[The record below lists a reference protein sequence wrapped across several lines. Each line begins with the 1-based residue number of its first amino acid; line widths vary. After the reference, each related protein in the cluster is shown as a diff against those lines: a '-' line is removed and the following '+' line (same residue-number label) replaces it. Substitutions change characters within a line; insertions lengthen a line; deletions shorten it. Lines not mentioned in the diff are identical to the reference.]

1 MLKYLLVI
9 LSYIVALA
17 IIFVTLIIGSLI
29 MILKAI
35 VWDFK
40 FSFKIGKRHKLS
52 LLEMWGNTTHIPG
65 EIWDEI
71 KSGFKI
77 GNNE

>member
-1 MLKYLLVI
+1 MLKYPLFI

-17 IIFVTLIIGSLI
+17 IIFATLIIGSLI

-35 VWDFK
+35 LWDFK
-40 FSFKIGKRHKLS
+40 FSVKVDEDDRLS
-52 LLEMWGNTTHIPG
+52 LIEMWGSTTHIPG
-65 EIWDEI
+65 EIWSEI
-71 KSGFKI
+71 KNGFKL